1 LVRISRR
8 SGENPWESDGISSL
22 TELEQIL
29 EAILFSA
36 SKPIILKKL
45 QKGLPEFTVLEIESA
60 LRRLVEAYNA
70 QGRAVEIV
78 EVSAGFQMRTK
89 PDHKDWVKRFVRE
102 KDVGLTRAVLET
114 LAVVAYRQPIAKR
127 EIDSL
132 RGVDSIRCV
141 RLLLDRKLIEIAG
154 RNQEAGK
161 PMIFRTTK
169 KFLETFG
176 LRDISDLP
184 TIKELEALEK

>member
-1 LVRISRR
+1 M
-8 SGENPWESDGISSL
+8 
-22 TELEQIL
+22 
-29 EAILFSA
+29 
-36 SKPIILKKL
+36 
-45 QKGLPEFTVLEIESA
+45 EIEPA
-60 LRRLVEAYNA
+60 LRRLAAVYRE
-70 QGRAVEIV
+70 QGRGVEIV

-132 RGVDSIRCV
+132 RGVDSNRCV

-184 TIKELEALEK
+184 TVKELEALEK